1 MSETSAPDPTLLA
14 KLAAGDPDACL
25 QVIDRLEHEPPAWML
40 HQGAKLTSLDAVA
53 PDGQRIADLA
63 ANALIRVLKLATS
76 FAPKPG
82 GQYSPAELSEIR
94 SLVRHSV
101 PQ

>member
-1 MSETSAPDPTLLA
+1 MSETSSPDPVLLA

-25 QVIDRLEHEPPAWML
+25 QVLERLEHEPPAWML
-40 HQGAKLTSLDAVA
+40 HQGAKLTTLDAVA
-53 PDGQRIADLA
+53 PDGRRIADLA
-63 ANALIRVLKLATS
+63 ADVLMRVLKLPAS

-82 GQYSPAELSEIR
+82 GQYSPIELSEIR

>member
-1 MSETSAPDPTLLA
+1 MSETSSPDPVLLA

-25 QVIDRLEHEPPAWML
+25 QVLERLEHEPPAWML
-40 HQGAKLTSLDAVA
+40 HQGAKLTSLGTVT
-53 PDGQRIADLA
+53 PDGRRVADLA

-76 FAPKPG
+76 FAPKLG
-82 GQYSPAELSEIR
+82 GQYSPAELSEVR

>member
-1 MSETSAPDPTLLA
+1 MSETFPPDPVLLA
-14 KLAAGDPDACL
+14 KLAAGDPDTCL
-25 QVIDRLEHEPPAWML
+25 QVLDRLEHEPPAWL
-40 HQGAKLTSLDAVA
+40 FHQSARLTSLDAVT
-53 PDGQRIADLA
+53 PDGRRIADLA
-63 ANALIRVLKLATS
+63 ANALMRVLKLPAS
-76 FAPKPG
+76 FAPKPA